1 MISPRVRVPKVKNE
15 SIDRERR
22 GADNS
27 HVGCAAYYSGPYQFQ
42 VLTHTSITMFYIVG
56 LGLADEKD
64 ITIKGLEVIRY
75 PKSVGSSSAP
85 F

>member
-1 MISPRVRVPKVKNE
+1 VR
-15 SIDRERR
+15 IIIQ
-22 GADNS
+22 AF
-27 HVGCAAYYSGPYQFQ
+27 SGPYQFQ

-64 ITIKGLEVIRY
+64 ITIKGLEVIRN